1 MRKDYKNLDLEM
13 LSACTVGKH
22 PHPILTQ
29 SIILKQSI
37 SLPKGTHVIFATS
50 IVKPSMAW
58 TAICLRGTEMSNKL
72 IVLFYV
78 GFLQEGRLDELAS
91 LYLTKLSEGGFL
103 CSLCSKI
110 SRDLHAG
117 KSHLDSKHFPSETGH
132 SCDLCGKHCKTKN
145 ALACHTSIYHRKK

>member
-1 MRKDYKNLDLEM
+1 VRKDYKNLDLEM
-13 LSACTVGKH
+13 LSAYTVGKH
-22 PHPILTQ
+22 PHPIQMQ
-29 SIILKQSI
+29 SIISKQSI
-37 SLPKGTHVIFATS
+37 FLLKGILVSIVIS
-50 IVKPSMAW
+50 IVKLSTVW

-72 IVLFYV
+72 IVLFCV
-78 GFLQEGRLDELAS
+78 GILQESRLDELAS
-91 LYLTKLSEGGFL
+91 LYLTKLSEGGFV
-103 CSLCSKI
+103 CSLCSKV